1 MSKPSSKWTELSK
14 PLSRP
19 VLETIDKIG
28 FSEMTP
34 VQAATLPLLLS
45 YKDVA
50 AEAVTGSGKTLAFV
64 VPLLELLLKRQRETI
79 WKKFE
84 IGAIIISPTRELAVQ
99 ISKVLEEFLE
109 HDDLKQFKQ
118 KLLIGG
124 SSVEEDVDSLRKE
137 GANILVATPGRLKDL
152 LERKGDPNLPTK
164 VRGLELL
171 VLDEADRLLD
181 LGFEATI
188 NTILGY
194 LPRQRRTGLFS
205 ATQTK
210 EVKDLMRAGLRNPVL
225 VSVKEKA
232 TVSTPKLLQN
242 YYVVVEPENKLTALL
257 SFIRKQ
263 QLQKAMIFFPTCA
276 CVEYWSI
283 ALAELLQQTKVLALH
298 GKMKAQRNRILTEFR
313 ESSCALLLCTD
324 LLARGVDIPEVD
336 WVVQWDPPSNA
347 ASFVHRVGRTARQGQ
362 EGNALIMLLP
372 SEDSYVEFL
381 TRNQKVSLKQ
391 VSLDSDAK
399 KLRKVLKVLHRLQIN
414 DRGVFDKASRA
425 FVSHVQAYSKHEC
438 NLILRV
444 KDLDL
449 GKVATSYGLLQLPRM
464 PEMKEHFKQSFQGP
478 EEQVDIF
485 KLVYRDKQKQQSYE
499 KKVKE
504 FEETGEWKSKKKM
517 HKKNS
522 VPWELAKKAREERKE
537 TRKKRREEKQKRK
550 ASAAVAT
557 DETTGEQVKRK
568 KAKFSQE
575 ELDELANDI
584 RALKKLKKKKITE
597 EEFDDELGLD
607 GSDNEIGVEKK

>member
-1 MSKPSSKWTELSK
+1 MTKPSSKWTDLPKALST
-14 PLSRP
+14 P
-19 VLETIDKIG
+19 VLEVIEKIG
-28 FSEMTP
+28 FCKMTP
-34 VQAATLPLLLS
+34 VQAATIPLLMS

-64 VPLLELLLKRQRETI
+64 IPLLELMLKRQRDSA
-79 WKKFE
+79 WKKSE
-84 IGAIIISPTRELAVQ
+84 VGAIIVSPTRELAVQ
-99 ISKVLEEFLE
+99 ISNVLEDFLDHE
-109 HDDLKQFKQ
+109 QLNVFKQ

-124 SSVEEDVDSLRKE
+124 SSVDEDVDSIRKE

-152 LERKGDPNLPTK
+152 LERKGDLNLPTK
-164 VRGLELL
+164 VKSLELL

-242 YYVVVEPENKLTALL
+242 YYVVVEPEYKLAVLL

-263 QLQKAMIFFPTCA
+263 KVNKAMIFFPTCA
-276 CVEYWSI
+276 CVEFWGI
-283 ALAELLQQTKVLALH
+283 ALAELLQPMKILALH
-298 GKMKAQRNRILTEFR
+298 GKMKSQRNRILTEFR
-313 ESSCALLLCTD
+313 ESDSALLLCTD
-324 LLARGVDIPEVD
+324 LLARGVDIPEID

-347 ASFVHRVGRTARQGQ
+347 AAFVHRVGRTARQGS

-372 SEDSYVEFL
+372 SEDAYVEFL

-391 VSLDSDAK
+391 VSLEAGEK
-399 KLRKVLKVLHRLQIN
+399 NLVKVLKVLHRLQMN
-414 DRGVFDKASRA
+414 DRGVYDKASRA

-449 GKVATSYGLLQLPRM
+449 GKVATSYGLLQLPKM
-464 PEMKEHFKQSFQGP
+464 PEMKEHFKQSFRGP
-478 EEQVDIF
+478 TEPVDIF
-485 KLVYRDKQKQQSYE
+485 KLIYKDKQKQASYE
-499 KKVKE
+499 NKLKV
-504 FEETGEWKSKKKM
+504 FQETGEWKNKM
-517 HKKNS
+517 KLMKQKS
-522 VPWELAKKAREERKE
+522 TPWELAKLARDERKE
-537 TRKKRREEKQKRK
+537 TRKKRREGKQKRK
-550 ASAAVAT
+550 AAVDA
-557 DETTGEQVKRK
+557 GELAPVRKK

-575 ELDELANDI
+575 ELEELANDI

-597 EEFDDELGLD
+597 DECDDELGID
-607 GSDNEIGVEKK
+607 GNEADGGNNHE

>member
-1 MSKPSSKWTELSK
+1 MSKPSSKWTDLSK

-19 VLETIDKIG
+19 VLEIIDKIG
-28 FSEMTP
+28 FREMTP
-34 VQAATLPLLLS
+34 VQAATIPLLLS

-64 VPLLELLLKRQRETI
+64 VPLLELLLKRQQDTT
-79 WKKFE
+79 WKKSE

-99 ISKVLEEFLE
+99 ISKVLGDFLE
-109 HDDLKQFKQ
+109 HDVLKQFKQ

-124 SSVEEDVDSLRKE
+124 SSVEEDVDSLRKD
-137 GANILVATPGRLKDL
+137 GANVLVATPGRLKDL
-152 LERKGDPNLPTK
+152 LERRGDPNLPAK
-164 VRGLELL
+164 VRNLELL

-181 LGFEATI
+181 LGFEVTI

-242 YYVVVEPENKLTALL
+242 YYVIVDPEFKLTALI
-257 SFIRKQ
+257 SFIKKQ
-263 QLQKAMIFFPTCA
+263 ELQKAMIFFPTCA
-276 CVEYWSI
+276 CVEYWGI
-283 ALAELLQQTKVLALH
+283 ALAELLQPMKVLALH

-313 ESSCALLLCTD
+313 ESDCALLLCTD
-324 LLARGVDIPEVD
+324 VLARGVDIPEVD

-362 EGNALIMLLP
+362 EGKALIMLLP
-372 SEDSYVEFL
+372 SEDAYVEFL
-381 TRNQKVSLKQ
+381 TRNQKVSLKK
-391 VSLDSDAK
+391 VSLDSNAK
-399 KLRKVLKVLHRLQIN
+399 KLRKVLKVLHRLQLD

-464 PEMKEHFKQSFQGP
+464 PEMREQFKQSFQGP
-478 EEQVDIF
+478 EEQVDVF

-499 KKVKE
+499 KKVQTFK
-504 FEETGEWKSKKKM
+504 ETGEWKSKKKIQ
-517 HKKNS
+517 KKNS
-522 VPWELAKKAREERKE
+522 VPWELAKMAREERKE
-537 TRKKRREEKQKRK
+537 TRKKRRDEKQKRK
-550 ASAAVAT
+550 AAALAAD
-557 DETTGEQVKRK
+557 DEGQSVKKK

-575 ELDELANDI
+575 ELNELANDI
-584 RALKKLKKKKITE
+584 RALKKLKRKKITK
-597 EEFDDELGLD
+597 EEFDDQLGLD
-607 GSDNEIGVEKK
+607 GSGGESGDERK